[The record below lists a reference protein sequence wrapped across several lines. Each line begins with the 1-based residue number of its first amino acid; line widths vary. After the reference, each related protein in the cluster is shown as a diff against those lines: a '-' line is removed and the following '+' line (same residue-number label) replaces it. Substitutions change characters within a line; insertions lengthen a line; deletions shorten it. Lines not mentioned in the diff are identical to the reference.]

1 MHYFEY
7 ATKDT
12 TLYER
17 SSSMNT
23 GLDEILEINKDV
35 NSDGSVVYASRAL
48 IKFDLTYISKSISSG
63 LIPSSSNFP
72 KFYLNL
78 YDANSRAL
86 NISQKLYG
94 YPVSQSWNMGDGR
107 SDSVPELQDGA
118 SWKYRDGDLNA
129 TPWAGTYVSLQG
141 DSYASGTLT
150 ISNGDFDNQEVTI
163 GGVDFVFVSGSTSVF
178 NNSSTQIFVA
188 SGSTT
193 GSSTQNL
200 TNTINNTV
208 SSSLHGLSISAS
220 LYGNDNTPVVGNTYA
235 SGTLT
240 ISNGDFDNQEV
251 TIGGVD
257 FVFVSGSTSVF
268 DNSSTEIFVTSGST
282 TGSSINNLRNTI
294 NASSSL
300 HGLPI
305 SASLSGSDSSN
316 WTYLI
321 LSGSSTGTSSNL
333 TAASSSVLF
342 TFDGDATKALEGGT
356 DTTSVL
362 SGGGGTWFSGSGYEA
377 SQSFTHEPSDLR
389 MDVTDIVNKWLES
402 TVPNEG
408 FMIKR
413 SGSLGNSDT
422 NVEEGNVTR
431 YGNFIFFGRDTHTVY
446 QPKLEVVWDDSKW
459 ATGSLSALSN
469 TEVEDMVLYMRG
481 FRPEYKE
488 TSKVKFRVV
497 GRTRYP
503 EKTFS
508 STGYSTGYT
517 TAKYLPSGSTYYQI
531 KDAYTEDVIVPFGS
545 GSIVSCDSTGN
556 YFNLWMN
563 GLQAERF
570 YRINY
575 KVVSGS
581 GTADETVQYFDEKH
595 SFKVVR

>member
-94 YPVSQSWNMGDGR
+94 YPVSQSWDLGDGR

-118 SWKYRDGDLNA
+118 TWRWRDNSN
-129 TPWAGTYVSLQG
+129 TKTYWS
-141 DSYASGTLT
+141 S
-150 ISNGDFDNQEVTI
+150 
-163 GGVDFVFVSGSTSVF
+163 VSGS
-178 NNSSTQIFVA
+178 
-188 SGSTT
+188 
-193 GSSTQNL
+193 
-200 TNTINNTV
+200 
-208 SSSLHGLSISAS
+208 
-220 LYGNDNTPVVGNTYA
+220 
-235 SGTLT
+235 
-240 ISNGDFDNQEV
+240 
-251 TIGGVD
+251 
-257 FVFVSGSTSVF
+257 
-268 DNSSTEIFVTSGST
+268 
-282 TGSSINNLRNTI
+282 
-294 NASSSL
+294 
-300 HGLPI
+300 
-305 SASLSGSDSSN
+305 
-316 WTYLI
+316 
-321 LSGSSTGTSSNL
+321 
-333 TAASSSVLF
+333 
-342 TFDGDATKALEGGT
+342 
-356 DTTSVL
+356 
-362 SGGGGTWFSGSGYEA
+362 GGTWYSGSGYEA
-377 SQSFTHEPSDLR
+377 SQSFTHEPADLR
-389 MDVTDIVNKWLES
+389 MDVTDITWKWLGS

-413 SGSLGNSDT
+413 SGSIGNAST
-422 NVEEGNVTR
+422 LVEEGNATN
-431 YGNFIFFGRDTHTVY
+431 YGVFSFFGRETHTVY
-446 QPKLEVVWDDSKW
+446 QPKLEVVWDDSTW
-459 ATGSLSALSN
+459 ATGSLSALSSTN
-469 TEVEDMVLYMRG
+469 LEDMVLYMRG
-481 FRPEYKE
+481 LRPKYRE
-488 TSKVKFRVV
+488 TSKIKFRVV
-497 GRTRYP
+497 GRERYP

-508 STGYSTGYT
+508 TTGYSTGYT

-531 KDAYTEDVIVPFGS
+531 KDAYTEDIIVPFGS
-545 GSIVSCDSTGN
+545 GSVVSCDSTGN

-563 GLQAERF
+563 GLQSGRF
-570 YRINY
+570 YRVEY

-581 GTADETVQYFDEKH
+581 GTTNETVQYFDENH

>member
-12 TLYER
+12 TLYEA
-17 SSSMNT
+17 SASMNT
-23 GLDEILEINKDV
+23 GLDEIIEVRKDMNK
-35 NSDGSVVYASRAL
+35 DGSVINISRAL
-48 IKFDLTYISKSISSG
+48 IHFDLTYISESVASS
-63 LIPSSSNFP
+63 LITNPTY
-72 KFYLNL
+72 YLNL
-78 YDANSRAL
+78 YDANSENL
-86 NISQKLYG
+86 NVSQTLYG
-94 YPVSQSWNMGDGR
+94 YPVSQSWTNGSGKYLYFPTVD
-107 SDSVPELQDGA
+107 DGA

-129 TPWAGTYVSLQG
+129 TPWFGSYSTLQG
-141 DSYASGTLT
+141 D
-150 ISNGDFDNQEVTI
+150 
-163 GGVDFVFVSGSTSVF
+163 
-178 NNSSTQIFVA
+178 
-188 SGSTT
+188 
-193 GSSTQNL
+193 
-200 TNTINNTV
+200 
-208 SSSLHGLSISAS
+208 
-220 LYGNDNTPVVGNTYA
+220 TYA